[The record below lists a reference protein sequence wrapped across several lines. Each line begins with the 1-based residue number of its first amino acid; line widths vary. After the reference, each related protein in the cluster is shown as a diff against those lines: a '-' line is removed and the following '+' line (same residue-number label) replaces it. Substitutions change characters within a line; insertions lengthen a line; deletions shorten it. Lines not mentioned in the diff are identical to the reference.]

1 MADIEK
7 SARDAVVELHQQ
19 IQTMTNNL
27 RSFSSSMRYL
37 YEEGD
42 SLTFFSGA
50 GMKLKQLRDDSRSD
64 AMVVLKEVLPLS
76 TKFVTSVSSFFDW
89 YEGLEFQQ
97 WCNKI
102 PWILQKTVDYRQLSE
117 MLLQKYE
124 ATLTPL
130 KKRQDHARRLVTEL
144 EDLERSYERKK
155 RELEDTAATKR
166 GWAIGLA
173 FVPVVN
179 LVASPALACSAESD
193 IEEASRQGALAADQK
208 DAARKVSGKL
218 IPALQ
223 DFVAGVTKAAGF
235 FSVMEQEFRKF
246 EGKAEKGNDDR
257 KFLHYKVMKKE
268 ARDMQS
274 ICRVFNAALPEVQRD
289 LLLMDLS
296 GMSLLEVI
304 LRRLTAH

>member
-37 YEEGD
+37 YEKED
-42 SLTFFSGA
+42 SFTFFSGA

-76 TKFVTSVSSFFDW
+76 TKFVTSVSNFFDW

-124 ATLTPL
+124 AILTPL
-130 KKRQDHARRLVTEL
+130 KKRQDHARLLVTEL

-179 LVASPALACSAESD
+179 LVATPALACSAESD
-193 IEEASRQGALAADQK
+193 IEEAARQGALAADQK
-208 DAARKVSGKL
+208 VAARKVSGQL
-218 IPALQ
+218 IPALR

-246 EGKAEKGNDDR
+246 EGKAEKGNDYR

-268 ARDMQS
+268 ARDMKS
-274 ICRVFNAALPEVQRD
+274 ICRVFNVALPEVQRD
-289 LLLMDLS
+289 LSLMEGS
-296 GMSLLEVI
+296 GMSFLEVI
-304 LRRLTAH
+304 RRLTAH